1 MKALHSFFHSSSL
14 GRSLIAASAALVSIA
29 ASASDFPL
37 RADDI
42 NLNYRY
48 TTDTHWS
55 GGAQEYALDIIARR
69 HIGSG
74 KWDHLKTNGA
84 DNKVNSNHIVYG
96 AKIRAMDSGTVV
108 GCWRNAPENTPGSNH
123 AKVAEGYIGYAGNH
137 LWVLQDDGNYAL
149 YAHAQPG
156 SIPTDLCPHNA
167 TYLPA
172 KEEGAV
178 WTMAGRVWGG
188 ARITKGQ
195 VLGLVGNNGNSSG
208 PHLHV
213 HVQTGDNLPIAMKF
227 DRGQTTPFTNETASV
242 NATWTLLKGK
252 SIPAGEMMVWAPH
265 SVAYWTVN
273 NIPDERMQAWFNHF
287 ADSGVMP
294 NVYACTDNGQIYNT
308 GWVPSNGAWQAYHGM
323 SLTSFNKKS
332 DDLAKLGYTRH
343 GWWYCGS
350 VYTGIWRK

>member
-1 MKALHSFFHSSSL
+1 MKALRTLTRVALMSSALLSSVSSL
-14 GRSLIAASAALVSIA
+14 AI
-29 ASASDFPL
+29 DFPL
-37 RADDI
+37 RADDL
-42 NLNYRY
+42 NLNHRY

-55 GGAQEYALDIIARR
+55 GGAQANALDIVARR
-69 HIGSG
+69 HIGNG
-74 KWDHLKTNGA
+74 KWDYLKTDGA
-84 DNKVNSNHIVYG
+84 DKKVNSNYIIYG
-96 AKIRAMDSGTVV
+96 VKIRAMEDGTVV
-108 GCWRNAPENTPGSNH
+108 NCWRNAPQNTPGSNH
-123 AKVAEGYIGYAGNH
+123 AKVAEGYIAYAGNYLYVRH
-137 LWVLQDDGNYAL
+137 DDGNYAL

-156 SIPTDLCPHNA
+156 SIPTALCPHNA
-167 TYLPA
+167 TYNSKAEPGYVLN
-172 KEEGAV
+172 GDGGV
-178 WTMAGRVWGG
+178 SNG

-195 VLGLVGNNGNSSG
+195 VLGLVGNVGNSSG

-213 HVQTGDNLPIAMKF
+213 HMQTSGNQPVKMKF

-242 NATWTLLKGK
+242 NATWTLLNGK
-252 SIPAGEMMVWAPH
+252 ALPAGEVMVWAPH

-308 GWVPSNGAWQAYHGM
+308 GWVPSSGSWYAFHGM
-323 SLTSFNKKS
+323 SLTTFNNKS
-332 DDLAKLGYTRH
+332 TELANQGYTRY

>member
-1 MKALHSFFHSSSL
+1 MKALRTFS
-14 GRSLIAASAALVSIA
+14 RSLSVVRSLMVASAALVSVS
-29 ASASDFPL
+29 ASAMDFPL

-55 GGAQEYALDIIARR
+55 GGAQADALDIVARR
-69 HIGSG
+69 HIGNG

-84 DNKVNSNHIVYG
+84 DNKVNSNHIIYG
-96 AKIRAMDSGTVV
+96 AKIRAMEDGTVV
-108 GCWRNAPENTPGSNH
+108 NCWRNAPENTPGSNH
-123 AKVAEGYIGYAGNH
+123 AKVTEGYIAYAGNYLYVRH
-137 LWVLQDDGNYAL
+137 DDGNYAL

-156 SIPTDLCPHNA
+156 SIPTNLCPKNA
-167 TYLPA
+167 TYSSTA
-172 KEEGAV
+172 KPGYV
-178 WTMAGRVWGG
+178 LNSDGWVSSG

-195 VLGLVGNNGNSSG
+195 VLGLVGNVGNSSG

-213 HVQTGDNLPIAMKF
+213 HMQTSDNLPVAMEF
-227 DRGQTTPFTNETASV
+227 DHGQTTPFTNETAAV

-265 SVAYWTVN
+265 SVGYWTVN

-287 ADSGVMP
+287 TDSGVMP

-308 GWVPSNGAWQAYHGM
+308 GWVPSSGSWYAYHGM

-332 DDLAKLGYTRH
+332 TDLASLGYTRY

>member
-1 MKALHSFFHSSSL
+1 MKSLHAFT
-14 GRSLIAASAALVSIA
+14 RSLIIASAALVSVS
-29 ASASDFPL
+29 ASAVDFPL

-48 TTDTHWS
+48 TTTNHWS
-55 GGAQEYALDIIARR
+55 KGAQTDGFDILAQR
-69 HIGSG
+69 HIGNG
-74 KWDHLKTNGA
+74 KWSEFKTDNA
-84 DNKVNSNHIVYG
+84 DTTLNSSRIIYG
-96 AKIRAMDSGTVV
+96 AKIRAMEAGTVV
-108 GCWRNAPENTPGSNH
+108 NCWRNSPENTPGSNH
-123 AKVAEGYIGYAGNH
+123 PKVGEGYIAYAGNYLYVRH
-137 LWVLQDDGNYAL
+137 DDGNYAL

-156 SIPTDLCPHNA
+156 SIPTSLCPHNA
-167 TYLPA
+167 VYNSTGKAGYVLNS
-172 KEEGAV
+172 EGWV
-178 WTMAGRVWGG
+178 SGG

-195 VLGLVGNNGNSSG
+195 VLGLVGNVGNSDR

-213 HVQTGDNLPIAMKF
+213 HMQTSADQPVEIKF
-227 DRGQTTPFTNETASV
+227 DHGQTTPFTNQTASV
-242 NATWTLLKGK
+242 NATWTLLQGK
-252 SIPAGEMMVWAPH
+252 KLPDGEVMIWAPH

-308 GWVPSNGAWQAYHGM
+308 GWVPSSGSWQAFHGM
-323 SLTSFNKKS
+323 TLTAFTKKS
-332 DDLAKLGYTRH
+332 NDLAQLGYTRY